1 MEIWLKFTVV
11 QLQLRHP
18 DKGNHSERITDTKDS
33 NMCKWV
39 ACYTISWIA
48 CPFWFVLAYN
58 LLEDRHIDDITFN
71 NISFSIRE
79 KQIDFV
85 LLWVSTVMY

>member
-1 MEIWLKFTVV
+1 MGRMLY
-11 QLQLRHP
+11 
-18 DKGNHSERITDTKDS
+18 DKLNCMSILICT
-33 NMCKWV
+33 C
-39 ACYTISWIA
+39 
-48 CPFWFVLAYN
+48 LYN

-71 NISFSIRE
+71 NISFFIRE